1 MNNFWVLFLVFTIYS
16 FLGWLTESI
25 FCSVPA
31 RKFINRGFLTGPF
44 CPIYGIGAV
53 VVISLL
59 SPFKENWLILYF
71 AGVAITTSLEYLTGY
86 VLEKIFHTT
95 YWDYSDLR
103 FNIKGRICLQNS
115 LLFGLMCLVGVVF
128 IHPVVMYLIGSIPDK
143 LLPYLSILCMLYFL
157 FDTVVSVHA
166 ALQLNGKLE
175 ELQQVLDSIKERA
188 SSYTADTLES
198 IQAKIGNLFDDDTR
212 AFLKLQFE
220 KKDKI
225 ETNVKFFQRRI
236 VDAFPTMKSISNNE
250 SLQRLKESIKSRAQ
264 NIKRK

>member
-25 FCSVPA
+25 FCSVPEG
-31 RKFINRGFLTGPF
+31 KFINRGFLTGPF

-53 VVISLL
+53 VVITLL
-59 SPFKENWLILYF
+59 SPFKDNWAVLYF
-71 AGVAITTSLEYLTGY
+71 LGVAITTSLEYLTGY
-86 VLEKIFHTT
+86 LLEKIFHTT
-95 YWDYSDLR
+95 YWDYSALR
-103 FNIKGRICLQNS
+103 FNIKGRVCLQNS

-128 IHPVVMYLIGSIPDK
+128 IHPAVMYLADSIPDN
-143 LLPYLSILCMLYFL
+143 LLPYIAILCMLYFL
-157 FDTVVSVHA
+157 FDTAVSVRA

-175 ELQQVLDSIKERA
+175 ELQQILDSIKERA
-188 SSYTADTLES
+188 SAATADTIES
-198 IQAKIGNLFDDDTR
+198 IQAKIGNLLDDDTR

-225 ETNVKFFQRRI
+225 ESNIKFYQRRI
-236 VDAFPTMKSISNNE
+236 VDAFPTMRSISNNE
-250 SLQRLKESIKSRAQ
+250 SLQRLKEAIKSRAQ

>member
-31 RKFINRGFLTGPF
+31 GKFINRGFLTGPF

-59 SPFKENWLILYF
+59 SPFKDNWVVLYF

-86 VLEKIFHTT
+86 ALEKIFHTT
-95 YWDYSDLR
+95 YWDYSGLR

-115 LLFGLMCLVGVVF
+115 LLFGVMCLVGVVY
-128 IHPVVMYLIGSIPDK
+128 IHPAVMYLTGSIPDK
-143 LLPYLSILCMLYFL
+143 LLPFVSILCMLYFL
-157 FDTVVSVHA
+157 FDTVISVHA

-188 SSYTADTLES
+188 SSYTADTFES
-198 IQAKIGNLFDDDTR
+198 IQAKIGNLFDDDTG

-250 SLQRLKESIKSRAQ
+250 SLQRLKEAIKSKAQ